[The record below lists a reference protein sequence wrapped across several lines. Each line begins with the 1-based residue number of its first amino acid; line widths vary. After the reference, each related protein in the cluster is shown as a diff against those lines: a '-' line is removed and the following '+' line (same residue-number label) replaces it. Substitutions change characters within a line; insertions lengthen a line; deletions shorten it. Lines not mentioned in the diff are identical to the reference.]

1 MLDLSQLSFDFGAL
15 PRWEPFRSLRELKP
29 SGTTPAGPPSPLPA
43 AAPAS
48 PPGDLAGRA
57 GSGLAGGNDNATADD
72 SGGIAGVAA
81 DLDADG
87 AAIPAGAGTIP
98 PSACAPQ
105 PILDGRDATL
115 EDQAR
120 GWLHALEMP
129 GGARLLTVTWNARL
143 RSTAGYARYPS
154 WAIELNPRLAE
165 FEGQVECTL
174 KHELAHLIAYHR
186 AGRRRIEPHGREWRA
201 ACADLGIPD
210 EKACHRL
217 PLPRNAVERKLT
229 YACPACHTTV
239 QRVRKF
245 RRPTACLHCCNR
257 HAGGRYDG
265 RFRLVLVGG

>member
-1 MLDLSQLSFDFGAL
+1 MLDLAQLSFDFGAL
-15 PRWEPFRSLRELKP
+15 PRWEPFRSVRELP
-29 SGTTPAGPPSPLPA
+29 PPALP
-43 AAPAS
+43 
-48 PPGDLAGRA
+48 PPGADVEDTCVGT
-57 GSGLAGGNDNATADD
+57 GPNAAEAD
-72 SGGIAGVAA
+72 SGGKASRE
-81 DLDADG
+81 
-87 AAIPAGAGTIP
+87 AGATASTRTLMP
-98 PSACAPQ
+98 
-105 PILDGRDATL
+105 DGPDAAL
-115 EDQAR
+115 EAQAR

-165 FEGQVECTL
+165 FEGQVERTL

-229 YACPACHTTV
+229 YACPACQTTV
-239 QRVRKF
+239 PRVRKF
-245 RRPTACLHCCNR
+245 RRPTACLTCCNR